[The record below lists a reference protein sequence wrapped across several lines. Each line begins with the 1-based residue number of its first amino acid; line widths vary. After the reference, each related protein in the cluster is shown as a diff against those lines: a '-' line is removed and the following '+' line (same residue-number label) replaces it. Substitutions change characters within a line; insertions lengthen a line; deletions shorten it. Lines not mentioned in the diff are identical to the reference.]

1 MHKLTE
7 RRLSRKQVY
16 AGVVVNIEHWRMS
29 LPDGRDALRE
39 VIMHPG
45 AAAVVPVDADGQ
57 VVLVEQYRA
66 PMERVT
72 LELPAGK
79 LDAPGEEMLTCAQ
92 RELEEE
98 TGLRARSW
106 RPLTVLATTPG
117 ICDERIGIFLATD
130 LEPGQTH
137 WDEDEFLG
145 VVRMPL
151 KSAVD
156 RVMAGEISDSKTIA
170 GLLMAWQLL
179 GKD

>member
-1 MHKLTE
+1 MHELTE

-16 AGVVVNIEHWRMS
+16 AGVVVDIEHWQMA
-29 LPDGRDALRE
+29 LPDGRNALRE
-39 VIMHPG
+39 VILHPG

-57 VVLVEQYRA
+57 VVLVEQYR
-66 PMERVT
+66 PPLERVT

-79 LDAPGEEMLTCAQ
+79 LDSPGEEMLTCAQ

-106 RPLTVLATTPG
+106 RSLTVLATTPG
-117 ICDERIGIFLATD
+117 ICNERIGIFLATD
-130 LEPGQTH
+130 LESGHTH

-156 RVMAGEISDSKTIA
+156 RVMSGEVNDSKTIA

-179 GKD
+179 GKG